1 MDKVLRIELLR
12 SGGKKAL
19 AEYNRKNRAIGPVMN
34 LGTRVHTD
42 KRYAKPKYKEELF
55 QE

>member
-42 KRYAKPKYKEELF
+42 KRYANPKYKEKLF